1 MIVVPKAIFSQ
12 LITEVHGNIMYGHE
26 GQFKT
31 KERIL
36 QSYWWPG
43 MDQHINVLLQKCTK
57 CQKTKCHIVTCVAKH
72 LVTNKLPT
80 RGMGETKHGLGA
92 WQI

>member
-1 MIVVPKAIFSQ
+1 MIVVPKSNTNQ
-12 LITEVHGNIMYGHE
+12 LITEVHGNVMYGHE

-43 MDQHINVLLQKCTK
+43 MDQHINQHLREPIIITSQKISSI
-57 CQKTKCHIVTCVAKH
+57 QKVI
-72 LVTNKLPT
+72 
-80 RGMGETKHGLGA
+80 
-92 WQI
+92 